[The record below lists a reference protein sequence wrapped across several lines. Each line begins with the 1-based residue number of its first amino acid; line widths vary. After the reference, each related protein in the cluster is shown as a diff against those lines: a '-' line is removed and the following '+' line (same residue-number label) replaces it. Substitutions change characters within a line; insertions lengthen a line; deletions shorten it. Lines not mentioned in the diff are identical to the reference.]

1 MFDTYRDVF
10 ALRDFRRV
18 WLGASL
24 SMFGDGMTRMAFIWF
39 VYQQTSSA
47 AALGILMICYTGPVL
62 IGGLVAG
69 WALDRFDRR
78 TVMIADCVIRGAA
91 IALVPLFHWLGIL
104 QLWHIYAAA
113 AVYGLLMM
121 VSLAGIPTM
130 IPSLVSA
137 KQLNTANALEIL
149 SYTVSGIAGP
159 ALAGLLIAGFGAPAT
174 VLVDVASYFVFAFAL
189 AGVRLSPLARPAAG
203 DAPARGLGAA
213 IRLLVGN
220 PVLASITLMF
230 IVFSMGMGALSV
242 WLPIYVTNDLHG
254 GSTLYGLLLSATAL
268 GESASAL
275 GLGTVSNHRA
285 LGLKIMAAQV
295 LAGLSVV
302 LVGLVPGI
310 ASAAI
315 GLFLV
320 GFFDS
325 PLTIWAQT
333 LRMAIIPPELRGR
346 VFALI
351 RLSIQG
357 MGPAGSA
364 IAGFL
369 LPVIGMG
376 AMIFISAGAIGL
388 PGVAGIAV
396 GPLRRA
402 HGPAPASAKA
412 RAEAS

>member
-1 MFDTYRDVF
+1 MLANYRDVF
-10 ALRDFRRV
+10 ALKDFRRF
-18 WLGASL
+18 WIGASL

-39 VYQQTSSA
+39 VYQQTNSP
-47 AALGILMICYTGPVL
+47 AALGILMICYTGPV
-62 IGGLVAG
+62 IVGGLVAG

-78 TVMIADCVIRGAA
+78 TVMIADCLIRGAA

-104 QLWHIYAAA
+104 QLWHVYAAA

-121 VSLAGIPTM
+121 VSLAGIPAM

-137 KQLNTANALEIL
+137 RQLNTANALEIL

-159 ALAGLLIAGFGAPAT
+159 ALAGLLISAIGAPAT
-174 VLVDVASYFVFAFAL
+174 VLVDVASYFLFAL
-189 AGVRLSPLARPAAG
+189 ALAGMHVSAQPRAAADG
-203 DAPARGLGAA
+203 SKARGLGGA
-213 IRLLVGN
+213 IRLLLGN
-220 PVLASITLMF
+220 PVLASITAMF
-230 IVFSMGMGALSV
+230 IVFNMGMGALSV
-242 WLPIYVTNDLHG
+242 WLPIYVTHELAG
-254 GSTLYGLLLSATAL
+254 GSALYGLLLSATAL

-275 GLGTVSNHRA
+275 GLGAISTSRA
-285 LGLKIMAAQV
+285 LGLKIIAAQL
-295 LAGLSVV
+295 LAGASIALIA
-302 LVGLVPGI
+302 LLPGV
-310 ASAAI
+310 APAAI

-357 MGPAGSA
+357 FGPVGSA

-369 LPVIGMG
+369 LPVLGMG
-376 AMIFISAGAIGL
+376 TMILLSAGAIGL
-388 PGVAGIAV
+388 PGLAGMAV

-402 HGPAPASAKA
+402 HGPAPAAA
-412 RAEAS
+412 TAAAEA